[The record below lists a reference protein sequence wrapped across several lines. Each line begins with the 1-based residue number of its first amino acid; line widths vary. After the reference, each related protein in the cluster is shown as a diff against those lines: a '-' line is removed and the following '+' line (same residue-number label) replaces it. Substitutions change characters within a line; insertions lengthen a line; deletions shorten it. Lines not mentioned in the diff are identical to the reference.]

1 MKEVNFRKLCTSSGK
16 DVICGKNAEQNELV
30 VAQSGDS
37 EAVLH
42 TLAAG
47 SPFCNIK
54 GKATK
59 EDIKEAAVYCA
70 AFSKTWKSHHSDV
83 VVHVFKG
90 KDIFK
95 DAKMKTGTFGVKKAN
110 KIIVKKKDIEMFLG
124 ASDFTRQKGLSI
136 TSGVARKK

>member
-1 MKEVNFRKLCTSSGK
+1 MKEIKFRKLCTSSGK
-16 DVICGKNAEQNELV
+16 DVICGKDAEQNELV

-59 EDIKEAAVYCA
+59 EDVKETAVFCA
-70 AFSKTWKSHHSDV
+70 AFSKTWKAHHSDV
-83 VVHVFKG
+83 LVHVFRG

-95 DAKMKTGTFGVKKAN
+95 DAEMKTGTFGVKKA
-110 KIIVKKKDIEMFLG
+110 KEITVRKKDIENFLG
-124 ASDFTRQKGLSI
+124 D
-136 TSGVARKK
+136 KK